1 MKTEIVLQLVV
12 AAAAAAFVL
21 SAEAAMYKWTDKQ
34 GNVHYT
40 QEPPPEGESKE
51 ITGPSRV
58 AAPAANK
65 GEQKKGANEK
75 GDAKTAENKP
85 PLTPEQQEIYSRNCE
100 AARGNLELY
109 KAARRV
115 QQPDGEIVDMNDER
129 RQQKMQA
136 AEEQVKR
143 FCQ

>member
-1 MKTEIVLQLVV
+1 MKTKRVLPLVV
-12 AAAAAAFVL
+12 AAAAAAFVM

-40 QEPPPEGESKE
+40 QEPPLEGDAKE
-51 ITGPSRV
+51 IAGPSRV
-58 AAPAANK
+58 APPAANK
-65 GEQKKGANEK
+65 GNPKRSGAAD
-75 GDAKTAENKP
+75 DAKTAENKP
-85 PLTPEQQEIYSRNCE
+85 PLTPEQQEIYNRNCE

-115 QQPDGEIVDMNDER
+115 QQPDGEIVDMNDET